1 FPGQRPSR
9 PPPIEVKDKYHYEVN
24 EILDSQIVRGRLQY
38 LVRWKGYGP
47 EDDTWEPQKN
57 LDRAPDKL
65 RDFHR
70 QNPTKPRNP
79 RD

>member
-9 PPPIEVKDKYHYEVN
+9 PPPVKVKDKYHYEVD
-24 EILDSQIVRGRLQY
+24 EILDSRVVRGQLQY

-57 LDRAPDKL
+57 LNRAPNKL
-65 RDFHR
+65 WDFHR
-70 QNPTKPRNP
+70 RNAAKPQKS